1 MSALK
6 TSIVI
11 LIVLAATPAMAQ
23 SDAEKIMREHTPDEI
38 NRAICS
44 ITDYAKCME
53 ISVKDLALRSLDT
66 PQQVVEAAKRSSC
79 LAEKRNIP
87 SWFIISDSLVN
98 EEYLAKDIGSM
109 RLAALWWVRAVKQC
123 Q

>member
-1 MSALK
+1 
-6 TSIVI
+6 
-11 LIVLAATPAMAQ
+11 
-23 SDAEKIMREHTPDEI
+23 
-38 NRAICS
+38 
-44 ITDYAKCME
+44 ME

-87 SWFIISDSLVN
+87 SWFIFSDSLGVN